1 MDPHPNRQAG
11 GLSSPEGTLSVLAFP
26 GFFPTAGR
34 GPSLSF
40 LSVSQLSCQLSPLD
54 QRRSHNLALAGL
66 AALGSRVFGVSD
78 TCEEGASAP
87 PGGSLHLCVDLYLA
101 EGEEG
106 AAWSCLVQSSRASL
120 SRML

>member
-11 GLSSPEGTLSVLAFP
+11 GPSSLEGTLNVLAFP
-26 GFFPTAGR
+26 RFFPTTGR
-34 GPSLSF
+34 EPSLSF
-40 LSVSQLSCQLSPLD
+40 FSVNQPSCQLSPLD
-54 QRRSHNLALAGL
+54 QRSHNLSLAGL
-66 AALGSRVFGVSD
+66 AALGSGVFGVSD
-78 TCEEGASAP
+78 ICEEGDSDP
-87 PGGSLHLCVDLYLA
+87 PGGSLHLCVDLYLV